1 MNVQSLQLEDYI
13 KAGKIAAEVRE
24 MARGKNWIGKT
35 VYEICE
41 EIEGEIVKRG
51 AKCAFPVNTSINEI
65 AAHYTAEPNDPITI
79 TETDLVKIDLGA
91 QINGYIADTAVT
103 VCYDAQYDGLVQAA
117 EDALN
122 NAMSMIKVGVKASDI
137 GRTIETTIKQMGY
150 KPIANL
156 SGHSLEQ
163 YTIHAGKSIPNIWSI
178 GGFSLS
184 ENTAYACEPF
194 VTTEKGGGFVRNG
207 KIKNIFALNSR
218 KKTKDEKADKLLDF
232 IWDKFNMLPFALRWI
247 TKEWDEKEARE
258 SLEYL
263 IKKKAVQAYPVLI
276 EINEQRVA
284 QAEHT
289 FIPNENGVTV
299 TTQST

>member
-1 MNVQSLQLEDYI
+1 MQTEEYI
-13 KAGKIAAEVRE
+13 KAGKIASEVRE
-24 MARGKNWIGKT
+24 TVRVKDWVGKT

-41 EIEGEIVKRG
+41 WVEDEIRKRG
-51 AKCAFPVNTSINEI
+51 AKCAFPVNTSINEV

-79 TETDLVKIDLGA
+79 KDTDLIKIDLGA

-103 VCYDAQYDGLVQAA
+103 VCYDPQYDGLVQAA
-117 EDALN
+117 EEGLA
-122 NAMSMIKVGVKASDI
+122 NAMSMIKAGVKASDI

-184 ENTAYACEPF
+184 ENSAYACEPF
-194 VTTEKGGGFVRNG
+194 VTTSDGGGFVRNG
-207 KIKNIFALNSR
+207 QIKNIFAINSR
-218 KKTKDEKADKLLDF
+218 KKTKDPEADKLLDF
-232 IWDKFNMLPFALRWI
+232 IWENFNMLPFALRWI
-247 TKEWDEKEARE
+247 TKERDEEEARD
-258 SLEYL
+258 LLNIL

-276 EINEQRVA
+276 EVNEQRVA

-289 FIPNENGVTV
+289 FIPTENGVTI
-299 TTQST
+299 TTKA